1 MTAEQL
7 RDPGPEVVLKPAG
20 YPQRIVPWGH
30 GWQVGTAAYW
40 IALTQTA
47 VQDGRLPDS
56 PARHRIGADLTEE
69 VAACLLGG
77 HGLPHQVGRAAFE
90 AVRAAGLLHRPAEPH
105 ELERVLRQPLQVG
118 ARTVRY
124 RFPRQRAAYLAVA
137 LARLQAQPPPPSARA
152 LRGWLLELPG
162 IGPKT
167 ASWIVRNHLGSNE
180 VAIIDIHVLRA
191 GIAASVFSPS

>member
-1 MTAEQL
+1 M
-7 RDPGPEVVLKPAG
+7 
-20 YPQRIVPWGH
+20 
-30 GWQVGTAAYW
+30 
-40 IALTQTA
+40 
-47 VQDGRLPDS
+47 
-56 PARHRIGADLTEE
+56 
-69 VAACLLGG
+69 
-77 HGLPHQVGRAAFE
+77 
-90 AVRAAGLLHRPAEPH
+90 
-105 ELERVLRQPLQVG
+105 
-118 ARTVRY
+118 RY

-191 GIAASVFSPS
+191 GIDALVFDRSWTPARHYGRLEAFFLAWARHGGVSAADLNAVIWAERSQLPHIYSSHPAPAQR